1 MNKKKILI
9 IDDEEDF
16 DYFVKI
22 NLEKDG
28 NFEVITATSGKEGLK
43 AAFTQKPDLI
53 LLDIMM
59 PHMDGFEVLQKLNNA
74 QPDIRKIPIIMLT
87 ASRESRN
94 IFKAKNFRI
103 SDYIMKPF
111 SLDRLSVL
119 IAKHIELHQ

>member
-16 DYFVKI
+16 DYFVKL
-22 NLEKDG
+22 NLERGG

-43 AAFTQKPDLI
+43 AALTQKPDLI
-53 LLDIMM
+53 LLDILM
-59 PHMDGFEVLQKLNNA
+59 PHMDGFEVLQRLSNA
-74 QPDIRKIPIIMLT
+74 QPDIRRIPIIMLT

-94 IFKAKNFRI
+94 IFRAKNFGI

-119 IAKHIELHQ
+119 IAKHIELNQ